1 MQKEGRLAS
10 NDGQVEYLATMKYI
24 HDVIGCSEKK
34 KILEVGAGTR
44 RYSIALA
51 QEGHQVDA
59 LEYVTALPADE
70 NGLTN
75 PYEGVSYEE
84 YERVVLPELMMH
96 KNPINLPDWFV
107 PVILDIVLK
116 KRFVVK
122 AMALRD

>member
-10 NDGQVEYLATMKYI
+10 NHGQVEYLATMKYI

-34 KILEVGAGTR
+34 KILEVGAGTG

-59 LEYVTALPADE
+59 LEYVTALPVDE

-96 KNPINLPDWFV
+96 KNPINMPDWFV

>member
-1 MQKEGRLAS
+1 
-10 NDGQVEYLATMKYI
+10 MKYI

-34 KILEVGAGTR
+34 KILEVGAGTG

-59 LEYVTALPADE
+59 LEY
-70 NGLTN
+70 

-96 KNPINLPDWFV
+96 EKPINMPDWFV
-107 PVILDIVLK
+107 PETYYYLWDGDKLVGEYRMRHYLSEGLK
-116 KRFVVK
+116 VDAGHIGYSIKKQHSVF
-122 AMALRD
+122 